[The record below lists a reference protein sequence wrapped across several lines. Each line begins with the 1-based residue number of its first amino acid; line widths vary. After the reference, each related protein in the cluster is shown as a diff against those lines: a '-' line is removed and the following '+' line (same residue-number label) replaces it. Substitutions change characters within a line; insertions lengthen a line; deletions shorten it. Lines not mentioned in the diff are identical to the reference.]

1 MKKVNSIA
9 IIWEQIE
16 WGGVDSYLNY
26 LLNNRMFEKIKVTI
40 FSNKNN
46 KGLKRFIR
54 SNKNLSLEIIE
65 YNSILNFQ
73 FNNQI
78 INKLYYFLKP
88 LFFILTYYQLKN
100 LLKKKKYDAYLGIC
114 GGYGQIRGEMAGA
127 LSASSLNIPV
137 VSLVVHHACV
147 FPPPFMNFFLRLI
160 NNRISKVISSVI
172 AVSEAT
178 KKTLFYKS
186 NLLDNDKVDTIII
199 HHGISGEKKKI
210 NNLKKK
216 TDVIEAGIVSRIE
229 EYKGHRD
236 LIHAINKLPKSYLQ
250 KIRFNIIGDGKL
262 EEVETLKHLVKT
274 YDLKNVFFKGYI
286 DKPVTEIISN
296 LDLVLSLTRSF
307 EGFGLSMLESASLG
321 VPIIATDVGAV
332 SEFLEKKYSLIIKP
346 SSPDSIKEKI
356 IEFIDNREKWSDLA
370 KKYQEIIQIKF
381 NEDKMVEQYINHLNQ
396 KLNSK

>member
-1 MKKVNSIA
+1 M
-9 IIWEQIE
+9 
-16 WGGVDSYLNY
+16 
-26 LLNNRMFEKIKVTI
+26 
-40 FSNKNN
+40 
-46 KGLKRFIR
+46 
-54 SNKNLSLEIIE
+54 
-65 YNSILNFQ
+65 
-73 FNNQI
+73 
-78 INKLYYFLKP
+78 
-88 LFFILTYYQLKN
+88 
-100 LLKKKKYDAYLGIC
+100 
-114 GGYGQIRGEMAGA
+114 
-127 LSASSLNIPV
+127 
-137 VSLVVHHACV
+137 
-147 FPPPFMNFFLRLI
+147 
-160 NNRISKVISSVI
+160 
-172 AVSEAT
+172 
-178 KKTLFYKS
+178 
-186 NLLDNDKVDTIII
+186 
-199 HHGISGEKKKI
+199 
-210 NNLKKK
+210 KKK

-236 LIHAINKLPKSYLQ
+236 LIYAINKLPKSYLQ

-274 YDLKNVFFKGYI
+274 YDLKNVFKGYI

-356 IEFIDNREKWSDLA
+356 IEFIDNREKWCDLA